1 MAHTIRKTTY
11 IPAGKVSKREPR
23 RAPRRTGTR
32 GAVVA
37 AARRSAGGTTCP

>member
-1 MAHTIRKTTY
+1 MARTNRRTSY

-23 RAPRRTGTR
+23 REPRRTGTR

-37 AARRSAGGTTCP
+37 AARREHGEG